1 MYYDWR
7 TLPEMVGWFYTK
19 EGRVILNIS
28 KNVSQNKQQTS
39 ATFFQGRNPLS
50 SLVSPLLLPGK
61 V

>member
-1 MYYDWR
+1 
-7 TLPEMVGWFYTK
+7 MVGWFYTK
-19 EGRVILNIS
+19 EGRVILNIN

-39 ATFFQGRNPLS
+39 ATFFQGWNPLS